1 MQKIIIEAGGKN
13 TRYFRDL
20 WNYRTLAFNFAKRDI
35 TVRYKQTAIGIG
47 WALIGPLLNMAVMSF
62 IFGKLAGLPADGGAP
77 YSIMVYSGLIAWNLF
92 ARTLTVSAAT
102 FSSNADLMK
111 KVYFPRLAA
120 PLGQTAAIL
129 ADSLISLLLLFLL
142 YALTGYKP
150 PYSRLIFCLPAL
162 LLPFLLGFFAGIFLA
177 PSTIR
182 RRDLN
187 HALPFLLQVGQYLS
201 PVVYSFSLISTGF
214 SGKAFW
220 LYTLNPMTGAI
231 NTFKWCLIGDLDFH
245 LPSFLI
251 SLAWIGLLIPLGLSR
266 FRKAEKDFVD
276 LV

>member
-1 MQKIIIEAGGKN
+1 MQKTIIEDGGKN
-13 TRYFRDL
+13 SRYFRDL
-20 WNYRTLAFNFAKRDI
+20 WNYRTLALNFAKRDI

-77 YSIMVYSGLIAWNLF
+77 YPIMVYSGLIAWNLF

-111 KVYFPRLAA
+111 KVYFPRLTA
-120 PLGQTAAIL
+120 PLGQSAAIL
-129 ADSLISLLLLFLL
+129 VDSLISLLLLFLL
-142 YALTGYKP
+142 CGLTGYKL
-150 PYSRLIFCLPAL
+150 PYGRLVFCLPAL

-177 PSTIR
+177 PSAVR

-187 HALPFLLQVGQYLS
+187 HALPFLLQMGQYAS
-201 PVVYSFSLISTGF
+201 PVVYSFALITSSF
-214 SGKAFW
+214 SARTAL
-220 LYTLNPMTGAI
+220 LYSLNPLSGSI
-231 NTFKWCLIGDLDFH
+231 NTFKWCLIKDLDFN

-251 SLAWIGLLIPLGLSR
+251 SLAWILILIPLGLLR
-266 FRKAEKDFVD
+266 FRKCERTFID

>member
-20 WNYRTLAFNFAKRDI
+20 WDYRTLAFNFAKRDI

-142 YALTGYKP
+142 YAITGYTP
-150 PYSRLIFCLPAL
+150 PYGRLVFCLPAL
-162 LLPFLLGFFAGIFLA
+162 LLPFLLGFFTGIFLA

-187 HALPFLLQVGQYLS
+187 HALPFLLQIGQYLS
-201 PVVYSFSLISTGF
+201 PVVYSFSLISAGF

-251 SLAWIGLLIPLGLSR
+251 SLAWIFLLIPLGLSR